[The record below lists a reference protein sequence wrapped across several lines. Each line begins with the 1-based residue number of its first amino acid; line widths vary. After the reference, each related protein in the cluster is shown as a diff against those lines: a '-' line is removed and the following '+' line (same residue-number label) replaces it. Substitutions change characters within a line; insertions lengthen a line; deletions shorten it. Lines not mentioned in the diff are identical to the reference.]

1 MKRLEVDNIMTAEPA
16 RNSDDLNLVWQP
28 LDIGATRVRNRTMM
42 TAMSVFYG
50 ENNILGDRHVDYY
63 RERARGGVGLM
74 ITEQQAGHRLS
85 KGSFYD
91 GCTAREKRV
100 IPQYEK
106 LADAVAR
113 EEYEL
118 AAQLRDQ
125 LSQRSAN

>member
-1 MKRLEVDNIMTAEPA
+1 MTAETA
-16 RNSDDLNLVWQP
+16 ANADELNLVWQP

-85 KGSFYD
+85 KGSFHD
-91 GCTAREKRV
+91 GCTAWEKRV

-106 LADAVAR
+106 LADAVHA
-113 EEYEL
+113 
-118 AAQLRDQ
+118 D
-125 LSQRSAN
+125 